1 MNANHRIGR
10 TTPPVKRLVVNADDF
25 GYTPGVNRG
34 IVAAFTDGIV
44 RASTLMAV
52 APHFADAVALARHH
66 PGLDLGVHLV
76 LAGRYPPLTA
86 AGTPLAPGGSFH
98 RSLADAVRAIL
109 ATPTAT
115 LRAELR
121 AQIDTVLAAGIKPSH
136 LDSHKQTH
144 LVPRVWR
151 LVVEL
156 AGEYAIPFVRRP
168 GDTFTVP
175 LDYPVGE
182 MVGDWA
188 VRGLAEYC
196 STATPVRTLPHFYG
210 QRAVGHLE
218 KLGLLRMLE
227 RLPEGATE
235 LMVHPGY
242 PDAELA
248 ATSRLVESRRIEL
261 AALCDPQLRETVAAR
276 GIVLT
281 SFCELAAG

>member
-1 MNANHRIGR
+1 M
-10 TTPPVKRLVVNADDF
+10 KRLVVNADDF

-34 IVAAFTDGIV
+34 IVAAFTGGIV
-44 RASTLMAV
+44 RAATLMAV
-52 APHFADAVALARHH
+52 APYFDDAVRLAREH

-76 LAGRYPPLTA
+76 LAGSAPALTA

-109 ATPTAT
+109 ATPTAAI
-115 LRAELR
+115 RAELR
-121 AQIDTVLAAGIKPSH
+121 AQIDKVLAAGIKPLH

-144 LVPRVWR
+144 LVPRVWQ

-156 AGEYAIPFVRRP
+156 AREYAIPFVRRP

-175 LDYPVGE
+175 LDYPI
-182 MVGDWA
+182 GDLVSDWV
-188 VRGLAEYC
+188 VRGVAEYC
-196 STATPVRTLPHFYG
+196 AGQYPTRTLPHFFG

-227 RLPEGATE
+227 RLPEGDTE

-261 AALCDPQLRETVAAR
+261 AALCDPQVRETVAAR

-281 SFCELAAG
+281 PYRELAVG